1 MKKKRDRTFDERMR
15 FHEEMQKK
23 GEAKEVPV
31 TSKRK
36 TGEDYREKLIREG
49 EHFQDKVIE
58 KESKRTG
65 GERDPTR
72 KGRHFRPPAP
82 EDKLQASEEAFREE
96 NTFSPAYPRDSLSQK
111 REPLFLSAEDKA
123 IEKSKRERHRK
134 EVLRRQKEG
143 ENRQGTNEKE
153 EVYDPLSKD
162 SDNDG
167 IADRYDNNFQESDYF
182 ESTYDVDDPKAS
194 SPPHRE
200 EGLKKKKNRKIG
212 ADFRKRQNKEDT
224 VAKNY
229 DDASFTRTRGKDDP
243 RQGKDA
249 VKERQKKN
257 LLVKENK
264 KKVEKAAFA
273 GGVLSLG
280 EKGQDLAKDYLSS
293 GQDENVGVEGAEK
306 TLGANSKLLRHQKRS
321 VNRRQ
326 NRKDFRRHEGER
338 PLQKKKSKL
347 DFRDET
353 ERMKGVKEAD
363 KKEDNRTF
371 YKRKQMKASIQER
384 KNRRL
389 LDRIKES
396 LKSGAISFK
405 NFIVRKSKAFL
416 LIMVAVV
423 ILGTFL
429 ISFGGSSLSLFSNTA
444 STTLATSY
452 LSDEKVLKDIESYF
466 FSLEEEL
473 RETIK
478 NVESAHPGYDEYIV
492 RQDEY
497 VGHNVHELL
506 SYITARCGEVKSL
519 SEVKV
524 ILDELFKK
532 MYELTYEEEIEIRY
546 RTVTDT
552 YVDEEGNELTESRE
566 EPYEYKKLIVT
577 LKKRPMDELVREA
590 FEAYPDNLRHYE
602 TLFYARGN
610 MGDVFGNADLIA
622 SNGGVGGGQ
631 EYEASSEVQKSI
643 VDACYITPSPGAG
656 WCAMWVSQVYQNA
669 GLGYIGG
676 NANDMYR
683 NFTYTS
689 DPSELQVGMLV
700 AVESSSSGGELG
712 AIYGHVG
719 IYIGDGKVM
728 DNIGKV
734 RVTSLENW
742 IATFCKHSPPG
753 FGFPPSVQK

>member
-15 FHEEMQKK
+15 LHEEMRQK

-49 EHFQDKVIE
+49 KHFQDKVIE

-72 KGRHFRPPAP
+72 KGRHFRPPSP
-82 EDKLQASEEAFREE
+82 EEKLQASEEAFREE
-96 NTFSPAYPRDSLSQK
+96 NTFSPASPRDSLSQK

-134 EVLRRQKEG
+134 EALRRQKEA
-143 ENRQGTNEKE
+143 ENRQGRLAQGK
-153 EVYDPLSKD
+153 VYDPLSKD

-167 IADRYDNNFQESDYF
+167 IADRYDNNFQDSDYF
-182 ESTYDVDDPKAS
+182 ESTYDVEDPKAS
-194 SPPHRE
+194 SPPYQE
-200 EGLKKKKNRKIG
+200 TGLKKKRNRKIG
-212 ADFRKRQNKEDT
+212 ADFHKRQNKEEAL
-224 VAKNY
+224 AKNY
-229 DDASFTRTRGKDDP
+229 DDASFTRTRGKEDP
-243 RQGKDA
+243 HQGKDA

-257 LLVKENK
+257 LLVKQK
-264 KKVEKAAFA
+264 KKAEKAAFT

-306 TLGANSKLLRHQKRS
+306 ALGANSKLFRHQKRS
-321 VNRRQ
+321 LNKRQ
-326 NRKDFRRHEGER
+326 GRKDFHRHEGER
-338 PLQKKKSKL
+338 TLQKKKSKL

-353 ERMKGVKEAD
+353 ERVKGVKEAD
-363 KKEDNRTF
+363 KKEAYRTF

-478 NVESAHPGYDEYIV
+478 NVESTHPGYDEYIV

-552 YVDEEGNELTESRE
+552 YVDKEGNELTESRE

-590 FEAYPDNLRHYE
+590 FKEYPDNLRHYE

-622 SNGGVGGGQ
+622 SNGGIGGGQ